1 MPPPAIL
8 SRGEYLSRLAES
20 RKQCRSGPLMSTR
33 LDCAQHSV
41 PTVPLPR
48 DVFARAGTSLVSHT
62 TGPCGIATMPLSI
75 ADPRKGGVPGVSNHH
90 PDKQGSVSKARQVKD
105 NFVNR
110 VAEKCGAAVVHI
122 QTEQKVEIP
131 SIGNA
136 DIFSF
141 FFGIKPEINQQ
152 ERKIK
157 GQGSGFCVDGAVGV
171 VLTNAHVV
179 QGADRILASF
189 PGRRAAIEC
198 EILETD
204 EVIDLAA
211 LRVKDK
217 SQLPLP
223 SMALGASETVK
234 TGDWTIVLGN
244 PLGLQNTCTL
254 GIVSSLERSTG
265 ETGFD
270 WMRHPLIQTDAAVN
284 QGNSGGPMLN
294 EIGEVIGM
302 ISMRALFGE
311 GIGFAIPADS
321 IRTALPSL
329 LAGRKVPRSYI
340 GVKMAMQDHSGH
352 ECAVV
357 DVVLDG
363 SPAAEAGVQVGDQI
377 LEVGGRKVRHFDEVQ
392 LAVRALPVDNRLKL
406 KVRRGEKSTTL
417 VVTTADIRRLREAS
431 PASPGGRHRV
441 VLLP

>member
-1 MPPPAIL
+1 MVAGKKLHGQDQIIV
-8 SRGEYLSRLAES
+8 SLAVGPVS
-20 RKQCRSGPLMSTR
+20 SGS
-33 LDCAQHSV
+33 
-41 PTVPLPR
+41 
-48 DVFARAGTSLVSHT
+48 
-62 TGPCGIATMPLSI
+62 SI
-75 ADPRKGGVPGVSNHH
+75 E
-90 PDKQGSVSKARQVKD
+90 VKD

-110 VAEKCGAAVVHI
+110 VAEKCGGAVVRI

-131 SIGNA
+131 SFGNA

-141 FFGIKPEINQQ
+141 FFGIKPEVNQK

-157 GQGSGFCVDGAVGV
+157 GQGSGFCVDGAAGV

-189 PGRRAAIEC
+189 PGKRVALEC

-223 SMALGASETVK
+223 SMAMGASDTVK

-254 GIVSSLERSTG
+254 GIVSSLDRSTG

-294 EIGEVIGM
+294 EVGEVIGM

-311 GIGFAIPADS
+311 GIGFAIPVDS

-329 LAGRKVPRSYI
+329 LAGKKVPRSYI
-340 GVKMAMQDHSGH
+340 GVKMAMRDDSGREH
-352 ECAVV
+352 AVV

-363 SPAAEAGVQVGDQI
+363 SPAAEAGLKVGDHI
-377 LEVGGRKVRHFDEVQ
+377 AEVSGRKVRHFDEVQ
-392 LAVRALPVDNRLKL
+392 LAVRSLPVDSRLKL

-431 PASPGGRHRV
+431 PASPGGRPRV
-441 VLLP
+441 VILP